1 MMQGPATPPRTAQ
14 AGIFDSG
21 VGGLTVAAAIRRL
34 MPALPVLYIADTA
47 YFPYGD
53 RPESEVTARA
63 LALSAQLIEAGCN
76 LIVVACNTASSAA
89 LEAVRARFDVPIVGM
104 EPPLKPAAER
114 TRSGRVLVLATP
126 STARGERL
134 QRLHREH
141 GGDAQIETVPMPGLA
156 DLVEAGEVDS
166 PRVESALANALA
178 GPLAAGTDEI
188 ALGCTH
194 YGFLRPALAKLVPAG
209 VEVLDAAEPVARRVR
224 QQFEAHGLTVPEGE
238 AQPLRCLPTGDRA
251 AFAATIERLRAAGAD
266 LPRTL
271 IMDRVEVA

>member
-1 MMQGPATPPRTAQ
+1 MVGV
-14 AGIFDSG
+14 FDSG

-34 MPALPVLYIADTA
+34 MPALPILYIADTA
-47 YFPYGD
+47 YFPYGE
-53 RPESEVTARA
+53 RSEEEVSARA
-63 LALSAQLIEAGCN
+63 LALGEQLVELGCN

-89 LEAVRARFDVPIVGM
+89 LEALRARFEVPVVGM
-104 EPPLKPAAER
+104 EPPLKPAAEH

-134 QRLHREH
+134 QRLHRDH
-141 GGDAQIETVPMPGLA
+141 GGDAQIETLPMPGLA
-156 DLVEAGEVDS
+156 DLVEAGEIDG
-166 PRVESALANALA
+166 PRIEAALASALA

-194 YGFLRPALAKLVPAG
+194 YGFLRPALARLLPAG

-224 QQFEAHGLTVPEGE
+224 QQLEAHGLEIPQGRALHVT
-238 AQPLRCLPTGDRA
+238 CLATGDPQ

-266 LPRTL
+266 LPSILHAAT
-271 IMDRVEVA
+271 MEAS